1 MKQMLYFKINKLL
14 KKYRLSQRQVAIEC
28 NIRPTTLKMYV
39 DNVIQRINIK
49 DLESLYNFFYE
60 LDDRTT
66 LNDLIGIKELTN
78 IDALKRLNI
87 YNEYNAKQKD

>member
-1 MKQMLYFKINKLL
+1 MKKMIYFKIDELL

-28 NIRPTTLKMYV
+28 SIRPSTLKMYV

-49 DLESLYNFFYE
+49 DIENLYNFFYE

-66 LNDLIGIKELTN
+66 LNDLIEIKDLTSIN
-78 IDALKRLNI
+78 TIKRLDI
-87 YNEYNAKQKD
+87 YNEYKKKD

>member
-1 MKQMLYFKINKLL
+1 MSKIIHFKLDKLL
-14 KKYRLSQRQVAIEC
+14 KKYRLSQRQVALEC

-39 DNVIQRINIK
+39 DNAIQRINLK

-66 LNDLIGIKELTN
+66 INDLIEIKDKSF
-78 IDALKRLNI
+78 IDSLNRMDLF
-87 YNEYNAKQKD
+87 NEYNKKD

>member
-1 MKQMLYFKINKLL
+1 MINKMIYFKIDKLL

-28 NIRPTTLKMYV
+28 DIRPSTLKMYV

-66 LNDLIGIKELTN
+66 LNDLIEIKDFTST
-78 IDALKRLNI
+78 DRLKRLDI
-87 YNEYNAKQKD
+87 YNEYKFKKD